1 MIYGFSNF
9 GYDGSLV
16 TVNAD
21 FSEGNSTDI
30 LGFADSLIAETKARV
45 KSAIQNSGFDYP
57 NKKVLV
63 TLSPADLK
71 KDSPVFDLPIA
82 LSILSNTSEKVLV
95 MGELDSMGNLR
106 PVRESFVACQKAI
119 EKGIKYAILPE
130 GSSAPDGIKICFVKK
145 LKEAFIAF
153 DNECFKNFNEIKLPF
168 NSDIEFKNDNLLG
181 DYSLD
186 DYNTLVDN
194 NLKFAMTV
202 AVAGKHN
209 LLVIGHPGCGKDA
222 MIEKLPQILPQLS
235 LEESQSTTRIH
246 SLAGLV
252 KTNENY
258 ITKRPFRQPHTSASI
273 EGMCGGGINC
283 RPGDVS
289 LAHNGILFLDEASEF
304 RSSCLQTLRVPM
316 ENHSITLS
324 RAGRTTC
331 YPSDFQLV
339 MATSPCPC
347 GNYGDKDKICLCSH
361 KIKEMYW
368 RKFPSPLLDRMEI
381 RFDFNSN
388 DVLTTDKMT
397 VEKMQEMITTAWNMQ
412 KKRNEFNGRIAFTDS
427 LKYDKEVFEKKFSN
441 WFESE
446 GLWKMAEGI
455 NSDSSLNWKRFQ
467 ITLLA
472 RTIADM
478 KGSEKISYIDFE
490 IAKRLRADTYLDP
503 AY

>member
-16 TVNAD
+16 TVNVD
-21 FSEGNSTDI
+21 FSEGNTTDI
-30 LGFADSLIAETKARV
+30 LGFADNLIAETRARV

-63 TLSPADLK
+63 TLSPIDLK

-95 MGELDSMGNLR
+95 MGELFLSGDLR

-119 EKGIKYAILPE
+119 EEGIKYAILPE
-130 GSSAPDGIKICFVKK
+130 GSSAPDGIKICFVKN
-145 LKEAFIAF
+145 LKEAFVAL
-153 DNECFKNFNEIKLPF
+153 DNECFKNFNEIKSDF
-168 NSDIEFKNDNLLG
+168 NSEIEFKNDSN
-181 DYSLD
+181 SLD
-186 DYNTLVDN
+186 AYDTLVDN

-209 LLVIGHPGCGKDA
+209 LLVIGQPGCGKTP
-222 MIEKLPQILPQLS
+222 MLQKLPQILPQLS
-235 LEESQSTTRIH
+235 FEETQSTTRIH
-246 SLAGLV
+246 SLAGLLRSHQRYM
-252 KTNENY
+252 TE
-258 ITKRPFRQPHTSASI
+258 RPFRTPHQSASI
-273 EGMCGGGINC
+273 EGICGGGINC
-283 RPGDVS
+283 RPGEVS
-289 LAHNGILFLDEASEF
+289 LAHNGILFLDEAIEF
-304 RSSCLQTLRVPM
+304 KSSCLQMLRVPM
-316 ENHSITLS
+316 ENHSITIS

-347 GNYGDKDKICLCSH
+347 GYYGYKDKNCICSQKMMEL
-361 KIKEMYW
+361 YW
-368 RKFPSPLLDRMEI
+368 GKFSSPLLDRMEI
-381 RFDFNSN
+381 RFNYNSN

-397 VEKMQEMITTAWNMQ
+397 VEKMQEMIATAWNIQ
-412 KKRNEFNGRIAFTDS
+412 KKRNEFNGRIVFTDS
-427 LKYDKEVFEKKFSN
+427 LKNDKEVFEKKFSN

-467 ITLLA
+467 IILLA